1 MMSLCFYTGYAV
13 NAHLQQLL
21 QERDEVRPFVNVV
34 KRTQALL
41 HLLGVLLVLRIRGI
55 PRGRRS
61 YSSNGKLELVH
72 DAARG
77 PYISQ

>member
-1 MMSLCFYTGYAV
+1 MMSLCFYTGRAV

-21 QERDEVRPFVNVV
+21 QERDEVRPLLHVIE
-34 KRTQALL
+34 RSEALL
-41 HLLGVLLVLRIRGI
+41 DLLCVLLVLRIRGI

-61 YSSNGKLELVH
+61 YSSDGELELVH